1 MNDAL
6 MFQMPPPAINYAAT
20 VRSSYQGARNN
31 NQIGFSPLEK
41 QMSLQRKKTPLM
53 SLNTP

>member
-1 MNDAL
+1 MNEAL
-6 MFQMPPPAINYAAT
+6 IFQMQRPSLNYAAT
-20 VRSSYQGARNN
+20 MRSSYQGARNN